1 MPKKTKHPRFRT
13 HVRKGANG
21 QRWVSYWYDMRPD
34 GEKDISLGS
43 DYADA
48 LVKWDELH
56 HHKPRIA
63 GTLQEAF
70 ERWSAEV
77 LPTYESAVTRK
88 GYAQNLRHIAPVFGP
103 ATWDQVTPKT
113 ITGYLKNRSAKT
125 QGNRE
130 MALLS
135 VIWAWAV
142 REELVSTKFPL
153 LGIRGWKNKEQAR
166 TMEVTDALF
175 AAVYSQATAML
186 RDAMDLASATGLRL
200 TDCRTVQMPPGD
212 VLRVRSSKTG
222 KAAEF
227 SVSESPVLSRL
238 VEQRRALSCSHLM
251 LLTASGR
258 SHGSGR
264 RTTRSRP
271 VSARMLNAA
280 WDEAREK
287 AALAHPELADELR
300 AMYLRDMRRRSADLA
315 GSLEEASALLQHSNP
330 ALTARHY
337 RTKAVKLKP
346 VR

>member
-1 MPKKTKHPRFRT
+1 MPKRTPFPRLRR
-13 HVRKGANG
+13 HVKKGAHG
-21 QRWVSYWYDMRPD
+21 QIWPSWWYDMRPE
-34 GEKDISLGS
+34 GQKDISLGT
-43 DYADA
+43 DYAEA
-48 LVKWDELH
+48 IKRWTELH

-70 ERWSAEV
+70 ERWGAEV

-88 GYAQNLRHIAPVFGP
+88 GYAASLRIITPVFGP

-113 ITGYLKNRSAKT
+113 ITGYLKTRTAKT

-142 REELVSTKFPL
+142 REELVKTKFPL

-166 TMEVTDALF
+166 TSEVTDVLF
-175 AAVYSQATAML
+175 AAVYSVAPQML
-186 RDAMDLASATGLRL
+186 RDAMDLATSTGLRL
-200 TDCRTVQMPPGD
+200 TDCRTVQIPPGD
-212 VLRVRSSKTG
+212 VLRVKSSKTG

-227 SVSESPVLSRL
+227 SVTDSPVLSRL
-238 VEQRRALSCSHLM
+238 VEQRRAIAAQHLL
-251 LLTASGR
+251 LLTNG
-258 SHGSGR
+258 
-264 RTTRSRP
+264 TRP
-271 VSARMLNAA
+271 VSARMLRDR

-300 AMYLRDMRRRSADLA
+300 AMYLRDMRKRSADLA